1 MATKTISLREEAY
14 ERLRRAKRGPAESF
28 SDVVMRA
35 VWLDQPTTAGEF
47 LRAARERGPMCAGKH
62 REFRRELTGPL
73 PRPSCG
79 KVDVCVVRIPLIRNN

>member
-1 MATKTISLREEAY
+1 VYYPCMATKTISLREEAY

-47 LRAARERGPMCAGKH
+47 LRAARERGPMYSA
-62 REFRRELTGPL
+62 EEL
-73 PRPSCG
+73 
-79 KVDVCVVRIPLIRNN
+79 DRIEVASGDDAPPADKWTRG